1 MLDMGFEPQIRKVM
15 YTIRPNRQTVMTSA
29 TWPSCVRRL
38 ASSYMV
44 DPVQVY
50 VGSLDLAAVHSVTQT
65 IIMMSDEEHEKFQ
78 TVLIINFSKIR
89 NIASII
95 LFVQFMEFVRGM
107 QPGHKAIVFCGKKVR
122 ADYLAS
128 ELIING
134 IDCQTIHGDREQCD
148 REQALKDI
156 TSGVVQLLIATDVA
170 SRGLDIED
178 IT

>member
-1 MLDMGFEPQIRKVM
+1 
-15 YTIRPNRQTVMTSA
+15 
-29 TWPSCVRRL
+29 
-38 ASSYMV
+38 
-44 DPVQVY
+44 
-50 VGSLDLAAVHSVTQT
+50 
-65 IIMMSDEEHEKFQ
+65 
-78 TVLIINFSKIR
+78 
-89 NIASII
+89 
-95 LFVQFMEFVRGM
+95 MEFVRNM
-107 QPGHKAIVFCGKKVR
+107 QPEQKAIVFCGKKVR

-156 TSGVVQLLIATDVA
+156 TSGAVQLLIATDVA